1 MTRTRGTTFPPAL
14 PDIEEECERECDCG
28 CCGIGRRGNHMRRH
42 VTIDIPAPSFPPVKD
57 RKTGRL
63 KQAGPFINSNQRYHR
78 HQEAKMTKAWR
89 ETAALRAAG
98 IPTFTSKVHITAHIF
113 KPRAGRF
120 DPNNLAGT
128 SKACVDGLVDAGLL
142 VDDSLEYVIGPD
154 HRYGGKG
161 NPEIVLE
168 IIEIGELE

>member
-1 MTRTRGTTFPPAL
+1 
-14 PDIEEECERECDCG
+14 
-28 CCGIGRRGNHMRRH
+28 MRRH
-42 VTIDIPAPSFPPVKD
+42 VTIDIPAPCD
-57 RKTGRL
+57 
-63 KQAGPFINSNQRYHR
+63 FINANSRSHR
-78 HQEAKMTKAWR
+78 MAQAKLTRTWR
-89 ETAALRAAG
+89 QAAAAAAQG
-98 IPTFTSKVHITAHIF
+98 IPTFTNKVHITAHIF

-142 VDDSLEYVIGPD
+142 VDDSLEYVVGPD

-168 IIEIGELE
+168 IIEIGDRE